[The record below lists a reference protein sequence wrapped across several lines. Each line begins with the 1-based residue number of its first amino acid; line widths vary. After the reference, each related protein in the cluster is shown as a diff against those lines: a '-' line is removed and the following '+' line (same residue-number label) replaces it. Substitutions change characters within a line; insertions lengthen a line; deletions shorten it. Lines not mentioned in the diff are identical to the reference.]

1 MREEHSCRPRLRS
14 VFSLRENDVFAQR
27 VGGGSQFVCCLG
39 RRAIG
44 MNSDF
49 RKVVTELRLV
59 KSAFAGREWHSTRTG
74 GPSGRFLCGLPLR
87 PETVEIVLRDGRDR
101 TRPALEIRD

>member
-14 VFSLRENDVFAQR
+14 IFSLRENDVFAQG

-39 RRAIG
+39 RSAIG
-44 MNSDF
+44 MDSYF
-49 RKVVTELRLV
+49 RKVVTELCLV
-59 KSAFAGREWHSTRTG
+59 KFAFAGREWHSTRPG
-74 GPSGRFLCGLPLR
+74 GPSGRFLCSLPVR
-87 PETVEIVLRDGRDR
+87 PETVEIVLRDDRDR